1 MSSNPSTENTKT
13 RLAAGRAADR
23 VLRTRQGGGAGAAVC
38 YFQAPHL
45 ARRKYRAPQPVYRK
59 HKNPPGSGFLC
70 IEGWESI

>member
-1 MSSNPSTENTKT
+1 MSSNPPTENTKT

-23 VLRTRQGGGAGAAVC
+23 VLRTRQGGGTGAAVC
-38 YFQAPHL
+38 L
-45 ARRKYRAPQPVYRK
+45 LRGRGDARSKSRAPQPVYRK

>member
-1 MSSNPSTENTKT
+1 MSSNPPSENTKT

-38 YFQAPHL
+38 L
-45 ARRKYRAPQPVYRK
+45 LRGRGDARSKCRAPQPVYRK